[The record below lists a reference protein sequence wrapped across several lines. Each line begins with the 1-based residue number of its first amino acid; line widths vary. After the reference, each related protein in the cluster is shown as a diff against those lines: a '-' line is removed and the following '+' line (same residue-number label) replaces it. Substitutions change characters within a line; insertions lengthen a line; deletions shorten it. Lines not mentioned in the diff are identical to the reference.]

1 MTTRFQRVSVILLT
15 AVLLSTGA
23 LAEDTAAS
31 AKDKTKSVALFNGKD
46 FTGWDVI
53 GCEAVV
59 QDGAILIKSGN
70 GLVQTKKR
78 YGDFVLQFEW
88 KALKPDNW
96 DSGVYFR
103 YESVPQGYPW
113 PPRYQANLRKGL
125 EGDVQSLKGATS
137 RGLTKPGEWNRFKLT
152 VEGSKAALT
161 INGKPA
167 WKADGIETP
176 SGFISIQAEVPG
188 GGQFL
193 FRNIRISTSQEK

>member
-1 MTTRFQRVSVILLT
+1 MTISMTTRFQRVSVILIA
-15 AVLLSTGA
+15 AVLLSS
-23 LAEDTAAS
+23 AAWGEE
-31 AKDKTKSVALFNGKD
+31 KDKSVALFNGKD
-46 FTGWDVI
+46 FTGWDVL

-78 YGDFVLQFEW
+78 YGDFVLDFEW
-88 KALKPDNW
+88 KALKADNW

-103 YESVPQGYPW
+103 YASVPQGRPW
-113 PPRYQANLRKGL
+113 PPGYQANLRKGL
-125 EGDVQSLKGATS
+125 EGNVQSLKGATS
-137 RGLTKPGEWNRFKLT
+137 RGLTKPGEWNRFQLT
-152 VEGSKAALT
+152 LQGSKAALT

-193 FRNIRISTSQEK
+193 FREIRISTAK